1 MITIKNKFTV
11 AIIVAVVVLGAIGV
25 WYWQKNSYSKEILK
39 LEILGPEEVALGE
52 EIEYTVKYKN
62 NGSIRL
68 EDPKLTFE
76 YPSYSLV
83 GEGQSLRKEMTLED
97 IYPGQEQTFSFKTRL
112 LGKEGEIKKARAWLN
127 YKPKNLNARY
137 ESETSQNAKINSAPL
152 ILEFDLSSK
161 IDSGKGISFQLNYF
175 SNVDYPLSDLGI
187 KIEYPSD
194 FEFQSSK
201 PKALEKT
208 DWNIGLLNKAEGG
221 RIEITGNISG
231 EVGEQKQF
239 KAQLGMWQDGEFVV
253 LKETVR
259 AVQIVTPSLYISQ
272 QINNSSQYT
281 ANAGD
286 TLHYEIF
293 FKNIGND
300 ALSNLFLV
308 VGLEGSL
315 FDLTTLKAPSGDF
328 ETGDNSVVF
337 DWRKVQKLQFLGVG
351 QEGKIEFWITLKDD
365 WVITSLN
372 SKDQVLKS
380 KISLSQAQ
388 KEFVTKVNSKLN
400 IIQKGYYQDEVFG
413 NEGPMPPQAGLPTTY
428 TIIWQV
434 KNYYNDVKNVR
445 VKATLGSGVSLTG
458 RIFPE
463 GSPLTF
469 DSASKE
475 VVWKIE
481 NLAAG
486 RGILDVSPSVAFQV
500 TFTPAS
506 SQQTN
511 LIGAAKITG
520 EDEFTGLVTNAESL
534 AINTTEIEQ

>member
-1 MITIKNKFTV
+1 MITIKNKFTI
-11 AIIVAVVVLGAIGV
+11 AIIVAVVSLGAIGV

-506 SQQTN
+506 SRQTN

>member
-1 MITIKNKFTV
+1 MITIKNKFTI
-11 AIIVAVVVLGAIGV
+11 AIIVAVVSLGAIGV

>member
-1 MITIKNKFTV
+1 MITIKNKFTI
-11 AIIVAVVVLGAIGV
+11 AIIAAVVVLGAIGV